1 MVAMAPKKPPA
12 KPLAKPYIPR
22 YVSPQ
27 EKAEN
32 RARYRRFFYW
42 ALVTIPLIVTL
53 VLLGYSSSAPLW
65 LSRITIGLDA
75 LFGFPVLWLLRTI
88 AP

>member
-12 KPLAKPYIPR
+12 KPLANPYLPR

-42 ALVTIPLIVTL
+42 TLVTIPLIVTL
-53 VLLGYSSSAPLW
+53 VLLSSSAPLW
-65 LSRITIGLDA
+65 PSRITIGLDA
-75 LFGFPVLWLLRTI
+75 LFGFPVLWLLRAI